1 MPDNTDTEARSM
13 SRIRNRDEADV
24 STCVEALRAVHQ
36 ANGYPTNW
44 PADPARWLRPSR
56 TLQAWVAAT
65 DDMPIAGHM
74 ILRQPPADERSAEV
88 SRLFVVPAARRQG
101 VASALLEAAMRS
113 AAANDMDLFL
123 DVTDH
128 LRAAR
133 ALYERAG
140 FRPVSTAQADW
151 TTPDGHP
158 VTLHRY
164 AWSRNLHGHSE
175 NLPT

>member
-1 MPDNTDTEARSM
+1 MT
-13 SRIRNRDEADV
+13 RIRHRDEADV
-24 STCVEALRAVHQ
+24 GMCVETLRAVYQ
-36 ANGYPTNW
+36 ASGYPTNW

-65 DDMPIAGHM
+65 DDMPIAGHV
-74 ILRQPPADERSAEV
+74 ILRQPPAGERS
-88 SRLFVVPAARRQG
+88 
-101 VASALLEAAMRS
+101 ASALLEAAMRS
-113 AAANDMDLFL
+113 AAANDLDLFL

-140 FRPVSTAQADW
+140 FRLASTAQADW
-151 TTPDGHP
+151 TTPDGRP

-164 AWSRNLHGHSE
+164 AWSRSLRGQRE
-175 NLPT
+175 NPQT